1 MRQPQHN
8 DVSPILHNPVA
19 LGGLAAVAIVVVV
32 ATLVVLMGGD
42 NSSSSGSSAGDTSAR
57 IAPAAKTPTIQESD
71 ALQGLTGKAT
81 STINVRSGPGNGYVV
96 LGVLRR
102 SSEVR
107 IVGQSE
113 DGEWLQIEYPVHS
126 NLHGWVIVTS
136 LEVQGDLAGVAIA
149 TPETLPMA
157 DVPTYEAVATVPAEL
172 TPGVAP
178 TVTSTPAP
186 ALPDLVVSGSL
197 VSGGVLVVTVTNQGA
212 GALATTA
219 VEVGIFDVS
228 GSPMLNSTTASVQAL
243 APGASIDIR
252 TGYLPLGGPPQVL
265 VIVDPNSKIAETDD
279 TNNRL
284 TVTRSPGVTPTAT
297 KTPHP

>member
-1 MRQPQHN
+1 MRQPQN
-8 DVSPILHNPVA
+8 NNVSPILHNPIA
-19 LGGLAAVAIVVVV
+19 LGGLAAVAIVFVV
-32 ATLVVLMGGD
+32 ATVVMLMGRG
-42 NSSSSGSSAGDTSAR
+42 NSSGSTNSDTSAR
-57 IAPAAKTPTIQESD
+57 IATATKTPTKQESD
-71 ALQGLTGKAT
+71 ALEGLTGKAT

-102 SSEVR
+102 SSEVS
-107 IVGQSE
+107 IVGQSD
-113 DGEWLQIEYPVHS
+113 DGEWLQIEYPIHS

-172 TPGVAP
+172 TPEVTP

-186 ALPDLVVSGSL
+186 ALPDLAVSGSL
-197 VSGGVLVVTVTNQGA
+197 VSGGVLVVTVTNQGT
-212 GALATTA
+212 GALAATA
-219 VEVGIFDVS
+219 VDVGIFDVS

-265 VIVDPNSKIAETDD
+265 VIVDPNGKIAETDD

>member
-1 MRQPQHN
+1 MRQPQN
-8 DVSPILHNPVA
+8 NNVSPILHNPVA

-32 ATLVVLMGGD
+32 ATVVVLMGGGG
-42 NSSSSGSSAGDTSAR
+42 NSSGSTDSDTSAR
-57 IAPAAKTPTIQESD
+57 ITPAAKTPTNQESD

-102 SSEVR
+102 SSEVS
-107 IVGQSE
+107 IVGQSD
-113 DGEWLQIEYPVHS
+113 DGEWLQIEYPIHS

-136 LEVQGDLAGVAIA
+136 LEVQGDLAGVAIT

-172 TPGVAP
+172 TPEVTP

-197 VSGGVLVVTVTNQGA
+197 VSGGVLVVTVTNQGT

-265 VIVDPNSKIAETDD
+265 VIVDPNGKIAETDD

>member
-1 MRQPQHN
+1 MRQPQN
-8 DVSPILHNPVA
+8 NNVSPILHNPVA

-32 ATLVVLMGGD
+32 ATVVVLMGGG
-42 NSSSSGSSAGDTSAR
+42 NSSGSSDSDTSAR
-57 IAPAAKTPTIQESD
+57 TTPAAKTPTKQESD
-71 ALQGLTGKAT
+71 VLEGLTGKAT

-102 SSEVR
+102 SSEVS
-107 IVGQSE
+107 IVGQS
-113 DGEWLQIEYPVHS
+113 
-126 NLHGWVIVTS
+126 
-136 LEVQGDLAGVAIA
+136 DLAGVAIA

-172 TPGVAP
+172 TPEVTP
-178 TVTSTPAP
+178 TVPSTPAP
-186 ALPDLVVSGSL
+186 ALPDLAVSGSL
-197 VSGGVLVVTVTNQGA
+197 VSGGVLVVTVTNQGT
-212 GALATTA
+212 GALAATA
-219 VEVGIFDVS
+219 VDVGIFDVS

-265 VIVDPNSKIAETDD
+265 VIVDPNGKIAETDD